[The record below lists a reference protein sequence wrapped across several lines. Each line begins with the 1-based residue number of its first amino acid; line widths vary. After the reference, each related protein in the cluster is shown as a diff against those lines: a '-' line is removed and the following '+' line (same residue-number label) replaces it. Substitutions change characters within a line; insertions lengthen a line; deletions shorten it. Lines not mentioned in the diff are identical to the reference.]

1 MTSLRSAF
9 DQHADIPAMN
19 PPNQPQHDVS
29 GHGNS
34 QKGTGDG
41 PFATITGRE
50 PFNTDANGVALPLNP
65 AAAAQPASASQQA
78 IHEKRMQKARV
89 EIDNRFREICREEQ
103 KGISYIFFAGGVIL
117 GALVIY
123 SFTRQAKIT
132 TMPQNSLN

>member
-9 DQHADIPAMN
+9 DQRDVPGAVT
-19 PPNQPQHDVS
+19 PNQPHDIR
-29 GHGNS
+29 GHSDS
-34 QKGTGDG
+34 QKGGGTDNG

-65 AAAAQPASASQQA
+65 APPTASQQA
-78 IHEKRMQKARV
+78 IHEKRMEKARV

-123 SFTRQAKIT
+123 SFVRQQKIT
-132 TMPQNSLN
+132 TMPQNGFN